1 MYFRHLNPTT
11 DPVHHHIG
19 VSLVIPSARNIDLV
33 ANVSGRLTGVSGT
46 AVQATSL
53 QLQVR
58 DYYVGPTYAV
68 GIGKDIRLRASLYG
82 LYQRSVSSFSDSID
96 LRLLGGSGGVSLTN
110 EVARKVETL
119 SLAPI
124 LGAQARVVS
133 DLWVGLG
140 VAIPTIGL
148 GGRAQSN
155 AHSSGTALSGG
166 REVPNSSLT
175 TIDIEAQRSRP
186 LRLNAGVAWQ
196 RPKSFSAAADI
207 HVYFAGTTTEL
218 KGSSQNEERQS
229 GDLTRR
235 YRKDASSKEES
246 DAVVD
251 ISLGGE
257 YAVTDLL
264 AIRAGFFTDFAQ
276 RQELTAA
283 VSDYGQVR
291 INRVGG
297 TLGLGLKVGSFDT
310 TAGVLLARGS
320 GKYGAQDLSD
330 LNAAPHT
337 APIDTTET
345 TGMLVLSG
353 AVTIEE
359 AKKLIRETLPI
370 AVPLP
375 DLELGDAN
383 RVPSPWVPEP
393 LPPEPK
399 PAPPTLRTAPAGKP

>member
-1 MYFRHLNPTT
+1 
-11 DPVHHHIG
+11 
-19 VSLVIPSARNIDLV
+19 
-33 ANVSGRLTGVSGT
+33 
-46 AVQATSL
+46 
-53 QLQVR
+53 
-58 DYYVGPTYAV
+58 
-68 GIGKDIRLRASLYG
+68 
-82 LYQRSVSSFSDSID
+82 
-96 LRLLGGSGGVSLTN
+96 
-110 EVARKVETL
+110 
-119 SLAPI
+119 
-124 LGAQARVVS
+124 
-133 DLWVGLG
+133 
-140 VAIPTIGL
+140 
-148 GGRAQSN
+148 
-155 AHSSGTALSGG
+155 
-166 REVPNSSLT
+166 VPNSTLT
-175 TIDIEAQRSRP
+175 TSDIEAQRARP

-207 HVYFAGTTTEL
+207 HVYFARTTGEF

-235 YRKDASSKEES
+235 YRSDASSKEES

-257 YAVTDLL
+257 YAVTEIL
-264 AIRAGFFTDFAQ
+264 AVRAGFFTDFAQ
-276 RQELTAA
+276 RPELTGAL
-283 VSDYGQVR
+283 SDYGQIR

-330 LNAAPHT
+330 LNAPAHT

-353 AVTIEE
+353 AVTIDE
-359 AKKLIRETLPI
+359 AKKLIRDTLPI

-383 RVPSPWVPEP
+383 HAPAPWVPEP

-399 PAPPTLRTAPAGKP
+399 PAPPKLRSAAPTMIEPTAPTTPAGKR